1 MNEKFSINLM
11 EILSSNLKLDYLKK
25 PKDSDSQ
32 IDLDGQDMRALKK
45 WERLTGFMLN
55 IDKI

>member
-32 IDLDGQDMRALKK
+32 IDLDG
-45 WERLTGFMLN
+45 
-55 IDKI
+55 